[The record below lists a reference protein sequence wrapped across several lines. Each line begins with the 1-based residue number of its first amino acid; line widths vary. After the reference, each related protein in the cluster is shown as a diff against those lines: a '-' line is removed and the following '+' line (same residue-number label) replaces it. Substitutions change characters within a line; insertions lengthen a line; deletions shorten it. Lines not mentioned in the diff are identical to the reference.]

1 MTLSLQISRERSPSL
16 GPTSG
21 AYDYNPSGASAI
33 YFLFLLYLPKRD
45 LAGVRVYSNALF
57 IYMRYGV
64 TVTTLRVDAPVNVP
78 RHVTDAVLD
87 ESSISTAN
95 CCVARLTVGDEPPR
109 TVL

>member
-1 MTLSLQISRERSPSL
+1 MTLSHQISRERSPSL

-33 YFLFLLYLPKRD
+33 YFLFFYICPKWD

-64 TVTTLRVDAPVNVP
+64 TVIILRVDAPVNVP
-78 RHVTDAVLD
+78 SNVTDAVFD
-87 ESSISTAN
+87 ESSISNAN
-95 CCVARLTVGDEPPR
+95 CCVARLTAGDVPLM